1 VIRKFLLLSLL
12 LMGLN
17 SLLHAAERP
26 SLMSR
31 LNQLDSVPAD
41 LIAGI
46 KTAPAPALDH
56 YITWLNWLESE
67 PQKLG
72 RASYANEPL
81 VAGTRHSI
89 QVSYLLGT
97 AIEPGGLL
105 LLATHWQDGIILQ
118 SSNPQADNYIQASL
132 GATRAADL
140 KSVVAQLKGPTGGP
154 VNGRAVTAFEVSG
167 KALEVGEKVTFELR
181 NLVLPGKVGSFF
193 LPVFFTTRP
202 NQQWF
207 AAPKVE
213 LSLRPG
219 QLATIKVIAPSRLGR
234 AASAA
239 VKVILQDQFG
249 NSVDNSQSGSLPTLD
264 IIVDGQ
270 FSQQL
275 KPSGAV
281 SLVEGIQFTEPGAH
295 FIEVRTGGGG
305 IRGQSNPIVVQSG
318 GRQVLW
324 ADLRSSDSASPL
336 LDFSQ
341 TAIND
346 NHLLPRI
353 WQGLR
358 PKSNW
363 IRQGG
368 LRQGGSRL
376 VLGDWN
382 GATLWRDLPNVPQ
395 MALPLTPVDIRSV
408 DASLLQLVEIVSGD
422 SVFEWYANRFFQAG
436 YRLGL
441 TGSAS
446 SGLPPI
452 GPNPRSALTAVVVD
466 DGQDVL
472 SALGQRATYAT
483 TGNRA
488 VLHVTVNGGQPG
500 RRVAPSKNREVSGWV
515 QGTSGIERI
524 ELMKNGE
531 VFDTINVAGDPQS
544 EILKVSLQSS
554 SEPYLGQRDFPRN
567 GREWIGFVKLSQ
579 TTIADIAAPGF
590 RIPGRQAIVRNGD
603 ARVDFITWTHGS
615 TSSFMVTLA
624 RLADDDVI
632 EMNLKQGQEDTDI
645 EPLLRKSSPI
655 AANRQMV
662 PAFDLSEGP
671 VIREV
676 KVNGYQDQIR
686 FELVNPDTP
695 TYMEFSF
702 SDIAPAATE
711 DYYYVR
717 VHQIDDH
724 IAWTSPVFVGGFDAP

>member
-1 VIRKFLLLSLL
+1 
-12 LMGLN
+12 
-17 SLLHAAERP
+17 
-26 SLMSR
+26 
-31 LNQLDSVPAD
+31 
-41 LIAGI
+41 
-46 KTAPAPALDH
+46 
-56 YITWLNWLESE
+56 
-67 PQKLG
+67 
-72 RASYANEPL
+72 
-81 VAGTRHSI
+81 
-89 QVSYLLGT
+89 
-97 AIEPGGLL
+97 
-105 LLATHWQDGIILQ
+105 
-118 SSNPQADNYIQASL
+118 
-132 GATRAADL
+132 
-140 KSVVAQLKGPTGGP
+140 
-154 VNGRAVTAFEVSG
+154 
-167 KALEVGEKVTFELR
+167 
-181 NLVLPGKVGSFF
+181 
-193 LPVFFTTRP
+193 
-202 NQQWF
+202 
-207 AAPKVE
+207 
-213 LSLRPG
+213 
-219 QLATIKVIAPSRLGR
+219 
-234 AASAA
+234 
-239 VKVILQDQFG
+239 
-249 NSVDNSQSGSLPTLD
+249 
-264 IIVDGQ
+264 
-270 FSQQL
+270 
-275 KPSGAV
+275 
-281 SLVEGIQFTEPGAH
+281 
-295 FIEVRTGGGG
+295 
-305 IRGQSNPIVVQSG
+305 
-318 GRQVLW
+318 VLW